1 VNKIIIDNRTSKRI
15 DEIIPHVLDMLRSD
29 LSLDKWPTGA
39 VMSFNDGIYISSK
52 RNKTTDTYVLW
63 EA

>member
-1 VNKIIIDNRTSKRI
+1 VNKIIIDNRTSKRM
-15 DEIIPHVLDMLRSD
+15 DEIIPHVLHMLRSD
-29 LSLDKWPTGA
+29 VSLYTRPLGA
-39 VMSFNDGIYISSK
+39 AMSFKDGICISFK